1 MRVLVF
7 GDSIGQGFGD
17 PSGGWVEAL
26 KRHYLALGTEIEI
39 FNMSVSGDTSQNVL
53 ARIENET
60 VVRRWPND
68 PLMIVLAVGVNDT
81 QKYFRDV
88 KITADDFQTNFE
100 SMVKIARRVAD
111 KLLIVGL
118 TPCIDDRL
126 DPAPWNKNITFSN
139 ARIGKYE
146 KLLEEVAERRQ
157 VPFVPLWEGLS
168 NKWRVEDIFPDG
180 LHPTA
185 AGHELILH
193 IVQPEIE
200 SLFYDQ

>member
-7 GDSIGQGFGD
+7 GDSIGQGFSD
-17 PSGGWVEAL
+17 PQGGWVEAL
-26 KRHYLALGTEIEI
+26 KRYYLAQGTDIEI
-39 FNMSVSGDTSQNVL
+39 FNMSISGDTSQNVL
-53 ARIENET
+53 ARIESET
-60 VVRRWPND
+60 VVRRWPKD
-68 PLMIVLAVGVNDT
+68 PVLIVLAIGVNDT
-81 QKYFRDV
+81 QKHFRDV
-88 KITADDFQTNFE
+88 KTSVDDFVTNIE

-118 TPCIDDRL
+118 TPCIDVRL
-126 DPAPWNKNITFSN
+126 NPTPWNKNITYSN
-139 ARIGKYE
+139 ERIGTYE
-146 KLLEEVAERRQ
+146 KLLEEVAERRA
-157 VPFVPLWEGLS
+157 VPFVPLWEGLT

-200 SLFYDQ
+200 KLFV